1 MESTDDERTRSSHDG
16 PTRSPADRTTRATN
30 DRAQAHTLEAFAA
43 AILLV
48 AGLTFALQ
56 ATAVTPLS
64 ASTSNQHIENQ
75 QRAVATDL
83 LEASAENG
91 DLAEAVLHW
100 NPENE
105 TFASS
110 HPEFEYYTQAGPP
123 TGFGDALNRTFL
135 DRRVAFNVVVRYGT
149 PNGTRAQRMVYMG
162 SPSDNAVSAT
172 RTVPLADDANL
183 TAPAYDDRTLR
194 GLSDGTDSGTFYAPD
209 VGSGA
214 AYNYPEVRIVVWRM

>member
-1 MESTDDERTRSSHDG
+1 MRRTRNTDRRSSARG
-16 PTRSPADRTTRATN
+16 
-30 DRAQAHTLEAFAA
+30 QAHTLEAFAA

-75 QRAVATDL
+75 QRAVANDL
-83 LEASAENG
+83 LETSAANG
-91 DLAEAVLHW
+91 DLAEALLYW

-105 TFASS
+105 TFVES
-110 HPEFEYYTQAGPP
+110 HPEFGYYTQAGPP
-123 TGFGDALNRTFL
+123 TGFGAALNEAFL
-135 DRRVAFNVVVRYGT
+135 DRRIAFNVGIRHG
-149 PNGTRAQRMVYMG
+149 PQRESQTRLVHMG

-172 RTVPLADDANL
+172 RSMSFANDTTLSAPGYESVTLAEVSENES
-183 TAPAYDDRTLR
+183 LR
-194 GLSDGTDSGTFYAPD
+194 YFAAG

-214 AYNYPEVRIVVWRM
+214 VYDQLEVRITVWRM

>member
-1 MESTDDERTRSSHDG
+1 MRSTD
-16 PTRSPADRTTRATN
+16 

-83 LEASAENG
+83 LATSAENG
-91 DLAEAVLHW
+91 DLRDALLYW

-105 TFASS
+105 TFAGS
-110 HPEFEYYTQAGPP
+110 HPEFDTYTRGGPP
-123 TGFGDALNRTFL
+123 NSFGEALNRTFL
-135 DRRVAFNVVVRYGT
+135 DRRVAFNVEVRHGDRNRTDVVD
-149 PNGTRAQRMVYMG
+149 MG
-162 SPSDNAVSAT
+162 SPSDNAVTASRA
-172 RTVPLADDANL
+172 VSLSDDANL
-183 TAPAYDDRTLR
+183 TAPGYEETTLA
-194 GLSDGTDSGTFYAPD
+194 GLADGSDPGAFYAASD
-209 VGSGA
+209 ADGA
-214 AYNYPEVRIVVWRM
+214 VYDHVEVRITVWRM